1 MKMKRITAALLALGL
16 MLGLGSCGQSQPY
29 ATGQDHPY
37 AISEAIY
44 QEKEPGGSVGTLG
57 PFFPDSAQ
65 VFLSGPPEEN
75 RVYSPMNLY
84 LALAMLSETVGGE
97 SRQQLL
103 DLLDV
108 EDLEGLRSRAEAL
121 WQDSYHD
128 GEQLTSLLAS
138 ALWMADGVEYIPET
152 MSALAKFH
160 HASAFQ
166 GPIGD
171 PAYDEA
177 LRSWIDQQTN
187 GFLNQK
193 TQNLHFNDDT
203 FLALVTT
210 VYFRGRWDASFYPED
225 TVPETFHAPGRDLTC
240 DFMHQK
246 TARDYYWGEQFA
258 AVSQSVMEGGTMW
271 LVLPEEGVSAEA
283 LLEGEALYA
292 FLQAG
297 QQWDQRREAMVS
309 LALPKFDISTTIALQ
324 PGLEALGVTDVFDPA
339 RADFSP
345 ALVNPPPSS
354 YLTTA
359 THVAR
364 LLVDEEGCEAAAF
377 TMLECGGDAFQAP
390 EEEIDFILDRPFL
403 FVLTSGGGLPLFA
416 GVVNAPG

>member
-152 MSALAKFH
+152 M
-160 HASAFQ
+160 
-166 GPIGD
+166 
-171 PAYDEA
+171 
-177 LRSWIDQQTN
+177 
-187 GFLNQK
+187 
-193 TQNLHFNDDT
+193 
-203 FLALVTT
+203 
-210 VYFRGRWDASFYPED
+210 
-225 TVPETFHAPGRDLTC
+225 
-240 DFMHQK
+240 
-246 TARDYYWGEQFA
+246 
-258 AVSQSVMEGGTMW
+258 
-271 LVLPEEGVSAEA
+271 
-283 LLEGEALYA
+283 
-292 FLQAG
+292 
-297 QQWDQRREAMVS
+297 
-309 LALPKFDISTTIALQ
+309 
-324 PGLEALGVTDVFDPA
+324 
-339 RADFSP
+339 
-345 ALVNPPPSS
+345 
-354 YLTTA
+354 
-359 THVAR
+359 
-364 LLVDEEGCEAAAF
+364 
-377 TMLECGGDAFQAP
+377 
-390 EEEIDFILDRPFL
+390 
-403 FVLTSGGGLPLFA
+403 
-416 GVVNAPG
+416 